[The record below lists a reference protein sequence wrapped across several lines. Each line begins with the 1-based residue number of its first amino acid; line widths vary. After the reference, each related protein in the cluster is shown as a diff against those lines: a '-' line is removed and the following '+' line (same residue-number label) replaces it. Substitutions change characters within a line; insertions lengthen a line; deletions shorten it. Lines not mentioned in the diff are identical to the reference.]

1 MTTELK
7 LATVTLDNE
16 IVARSR
22 TQINCKN
29 CILKKEFLD
38 IFTNAIYEPNK
49 KGTLCLAFYI
59 YFKTCCVFA
68 FLCKIC
74 QKDASLDYLHHA
86 MLLLLGEEL
95 IRKCGWLS
103 DMQCCKL
110 FYTLLILLKFRCN

>member
-16 IVARSR
+16 IVAASR
-22 TQINCKN
+22 TQINSKN
-29 CILKKEFLD
+29 CTLKKEFLN
-38 IFTNAIYEPNK
+38 IFTRAIHEPK
-49 KGTLCLAFYI
+49 RRKERDFVIGFLYI

-110 FYTLLILLKFRCN
+110 FYTLLIL

>member
-22 TQINCKN
+22 TQINCKK

-38 IFTNAIYEPNK
+38 IFTHAIYEPKK

-59 YFKTCCVFA
+59 YISRHVA
-68 FLCKIC
+68 FLLSFARFVK
-74 QKDASLDYLHHA
+74 K
-86 MLLLLGEEL
+86 MLL
-95 IRKCGWLS
+95 
-103 DMQCCKL
+103 
-110 FYTLLILLKFRCN
+110 